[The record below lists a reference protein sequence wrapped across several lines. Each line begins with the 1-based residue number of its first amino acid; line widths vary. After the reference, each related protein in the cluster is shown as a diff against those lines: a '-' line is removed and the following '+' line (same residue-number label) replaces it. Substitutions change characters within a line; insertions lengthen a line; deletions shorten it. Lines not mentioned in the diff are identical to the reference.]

1 MPSIHS
7 HTPLHRIFSNSW
19 TLPASPSTTASRVHL
34 YIFRRKNML
43 YMEFFFF
50 LTLPFFFNL
59 SLIKFLNAFSHI
71 ISFDLPMIFEAGRPH
86 ILPLMLQSGKGKAL
100 EFKWL
105 AQGNFANVYQDI
117 VPRLW
122 NCSQGSFY
130 HTGLGTASRNS
141 WRGFWKSEFWLYWKP
156 SAWSWT
162 WHYNLSG
169 PQFPSQLSERLDH
182 MFSEAPSV
190 LCCTLPHPP
199 AVWEQREMTFS
210 VTDGKTFHPSLE
222 VIGAGVWFRWVPFQC
237 PNPVRN

>member
-7 HTPLHRIFSNSW
+7 HTALHRIFSNSW

-59 SLIKFLNAFSHI
+59 SLIKFLKAFSHI

-156 SAWSWT
+156 SAWPWT

>member
-1 MPSIHS
+1 MDTPCLPLHHCQQSPSIYLQKEKH
-7 HTPLHRIFSNSW
+7 
-19 TLPASPSTTASRVHL
+19 AL
-34 YIFRRKNML
+34 YGVL
-43 YMEFFFF
+43 LFFNF
-50 LTLPFFFNL
+50 TFFFNL
-59 SLIKFLNAFSHI
+59 SLIKFLKAFSHI

>member
-59 SLIKFLNAFSHI
+59 SLIKFLKAFSHI

-105 AQGNFANVYQDI
+105 AQGNFANAYQDI